1 MQKKAGKNASDPEL
15 RRRRESLA
23 ELRKHAPPIAEVMA
37 SRTRSITN
45 LRIHIRGNH
54 MTLGEE
60 VPRRFPRII
69 AGENQPPL
77 ESSQS
82 GRLELAAW
90 LTAPDHPLTA
100 RVMVNRLWLW
110 HFGEGLVG
118 SPDNFGRLGDRPV
131 NLDLL
136 DWLSRRFV
144 ASGWSIKAMHRLIM
158 LSSTYQMSTRF
169 DPVAAADRPRE
180 PPALANEPA
189 PARGRGDPRRD
200 PRRQRR
206 ARRRP

>member
-1 MQKKAGKNASDPEL
+1 MKRCRDA
-15 RRRRESLA
+15 
-23 ELRKHAPPIAEVMA
+23 
-37 SRTRSITN
+37 
-45 LRIHIRGNH
+45 
-54 MTLGEE
+54 
-60 VPRRFPRII
+60 FPRIL

-77 ESSQS
+77 ESSRS

-90 LTAPDHPLTA
+90 LTRPDHPLTA

-158 LSSTYQMSTRF
+158 LSSTYQMSARF
-169 DPVAAADRPRE
+169 DPVAAQADPENRLHWRTAGARLDAE
-180 PPALANEPA
+180 AIRDAILAVSGELDA
-189 PARGRGDPRRD
+189 TDGRD
-200 PRRQRR
+200 
-206 ARRRP
+206 AH